1 MQQNDG
7 PKYGYGRQILQLT
20 HFSKIE
26 EQHQY
31 FVQNQIP
38 EENIFIDTNDSRS
51 KRDRFSALR
60 RQIAKDLEN
69 QERGTVY
76 IFDYECL
83 SQKLKTVANDIKKLH
98 KNGITVVVGTTVYDF
113 TDEGELRFQDLQR
126 FGKFDST
133 IDAEKKHLKYPD
145 RPPRGR
151 KQVTIAVK
159 RHICED
165 YFNPPKG
172 EKRPIQSELATR
184 YNISLRKVGAI
195 IQKYKKEHS
204 IH

>member
-20 HFSKIE
+20 HLSDIE

-38 EENIFIDTNDSRS
+38 EENIYLDTNDSRS
-51 KRDRFSALR
+51 KRDGFTALR
-60 RQIAKDLEN
+60 RQIAKDLEK

-83 SQKLKTVANDIKKLH
+83 SQHLKTVSNDISKLH
-98 KNGITVVVGTTVYDF
+98 KNGIIVVVGAITYDF
-113 TDEGELRFQDLQR
+113 TDEGELRLQDLQR

-133 IDAEKKHLKYPD
+133 IDAENNRLKYPNQP
-145 RPPRGR
+145 RRGR
-151 KQVTIAVK
+151 KQVPIGVK

-165 YFNPPKG
+165 YFNVPKG
-172 EKRPIQSELATR
+172 EKRPTQAKLAGR
-184 YNISLRKVGAI
+184 YDISVRKVGSI
-195 IQKYKKEHS
+195 IQKYKQEHN